1 MLIDDFDFEL
11 PEELVAKYPLN
22 KRDNSRLLYYKRE
35 VQEAPNPQGTIS
47 QELNKNVEHKSFKD
61 ICSILKAGDILVR
74 NVTRVLAARFFVID
88 KEKPENKAIEILLV
102 KENAEIG
109 VCDQRQDGTA
119 HKRAS
124 SRLRRT
130 NDRSVLLVHED
141 HEDDE
146 NAEIGVCEQSPDK
159 KYRWTALAKP
169 GKKIKTNPRSYI
181 ISGSSEEIMIFKE
194 NAGNGIMP
202 RSSSEDGMMIVE
214 FKSYEQFLNIITN
227 HGTMPIPPYLQRSAE
242 DSDKERYQTVYSKQD
257 SLGSSIAAP
266 TAGLHFTEEIIKEL
280 TNKGVEFIDLNLD
293 VGIGTFK
300 PVSVS
305 EVKDHKMHFETYEI
319 ISENWDKIQSAK
331 AEGRRII
338 AIGTTSLRCLES
350 IAITGKLRGETDLYI
365 YPGDFKFKIIDG
377 LLTNFHLPKSTL
389 LLLVSTLI
397 GIEECK
403 ALYRI
408 AVEEK
413 YRFFSYGDCCL
424 LL

>member
-11 PEELVAKYPLN
+11 PEELVAKYPLS

-35 VQEAPNPQGTIS
+35 IQEAPNPQGTIS
-47 QELNKNVEHKSFKD
+47 QELNKSIEHRSFKD
-61 ICSILKAGDILVR
+61 ICSILKTGDILVR

-109 VCDQRQDGTA
+109 VWDQRQDGTA
-119 HKRAS
+119 RKRAS

-159 KYRWTALAKP
+159 KYRWMALAKP
-169 GKKIKTNPRSYI
+169 GKKIKTNPKPYI
-181 ISGSSEEIMIFKE
+181 ISGSSEEIIIFKE
-194 NAGNGIMP
+194 NAGNGVVQ
-202 RSSSEDGMMIVE
+202 RSSNEDGMMIVE
-214 FKSYEQFLNIITN
+214 FKSYEQFINIITN

-242 DSDKERYQTVYSKQD
+242 DSDKDRYQTVYSKQD
-257 SLGSSIAAP
+257 SFGSSIAAP
-266 TAGLHFTEEIIKEL
+266 TAGLHFTEEIIQEL

-319 ISENWDKIQSAK
+319 SPENWNKIQSAK

-365 YPGDFKFKIIDG
+365 YPGNFKFKIIDG

-403 ALYRI
+403 TLYRI

>member
-1 MLIDDFDFEL
+1 
-11 PEELVAKYPLN
+11 
-22 KRDNSRLLYYKRE
+22 LLYYKRE
-35 VQEAPNPQGTIS
+35 IQEAPNPQGTIS
-47 QELNKNVEHKSFKD
+47 QELNKNIEHRSFKD

-102 KENAEIG
+102 KEF
-109 VCDQRQDGTA
+109 
-119 HKRAS
+119 S
-124 SRLRRT
+124 
-130 NDRSVLLVHED
+130 D

-146 NAEIGVCEQSPDK
+146 NTRIGVCDQSHNK
-159 KYRWTALAKP
+159 EYRWTALAKP
-169 GKKIKTNPRSYI
+169 GKKIKNIPKPYI
-181 ISGSSEEIMIFKE
+181 ISGSSEEIIIFKE
-194 NAGNGIMP
+194 NAENGLVP
-202 RSSSEDGMMIVE
+202 RSSNEDGMMIVE

-242 DSDKERYQTVYSKQD
+242 DSDKDRYQTVYSKQD

-266 TAGLHFTEEIIKEL
+266 TAGLHFTEEIIQAL
-280 TNKGVEFIDLNLD
+280 TDKGIEFIDLNLD

-305 EVKDHKMHFETYEI
+305 EVKDHRMHFETYEI
-319 ISENWDKIQSAK
+319 SPENWSKIQSAK
-331 AEGRRII
+331 AEGRRVI

-350 IAITGKLRGETDLYI
+350 IALNGKLRGETDLYI
-365 YPGDFKFKIIDG
+365 YPGNFKFKIIDG

>member
-11 PEELVAKYPLN
+11 PEELVAKYPLS

-35 VQEAPNPQGTIS
+35 IQEAPNPQGTIS
-47 QELNKNVEHKSFKD
+47 QELNKNIEHKSFKD

-109 VCDQRQDGTA
+109 VC
-119 HKRAS
+119 
-124 SRLRRT
+124 
-130 NDRSVLLVHED
+130 
-141 HEDDE
+141 
-146 NAEIGVCEQSPDK
+146 EQSPDK

-181 ISGSSEEIMIFKE
+181 ISGSSEEIIIFKE
-194 NAGNGIMP
+194 NAENGVIQQ
-202 RSSSEDGMMIVE
+202 SSNEDGMMIVE

-242 DSDKERYQTVYSKQD
+242 DSDKDRYQTVYSKQD

-266 TAGLHFTEEIIKEL
+266 TAGLHFTEEIIQIL
-280 TNKGVEFIDLNLD
+280 MDKGIEFIDLNLD

-319 ISENWDKIQSAK
+319 SSENWDKIQSAK
-331 AEGRRII
+331 AEGRRVI

-365 YPGDFKFKIIDG
+365 YPGNFKFKIIDG

-389 LLLVSTLI
+389 LLLVSALI
-397 GIEECK
+397 GTEECK
-403 ALYRI
+403 TLYQI
-408 AVEEK
+408 AVEER

>member
-11 PEELVAKYPLN
+11 PEELVAKYPLS

-35 VQEAPNPQGTIS
+35 IQEAPNPQGTIS
-47 QELNKNVEHKSFKD
+47 QELNKSIEHRSFKD
-61 ICSILKAGDILVR
+61 ICSILKTGDILVR

-109 VCDQRQDGTA
+109 VWDQRQDGTA
-119 HKRAS
+119 RKRAS

-159 KYRWTALAKP
+159 KYRWMALAKP
-169 GKKIKTNPRSYI
+169 GKKIKTNPKPYI
-181 ISGSSEEIMIFKE
+181 ISGSSEEIIIFKE
-194 NAGNGIMP
+194 NAGNGVVQ
-202 RSSSEDGMMIVE
+202 RSSNEDGMMIVE
-214 FKSYEQFLNIITN
+214 FKSYEQFINIITN

-242 DSDKERYQTVYSKQD
+242 DSDKDRYQTVYSKQD

-266 TAGLHFTEEIIKEL
+266 TAGLHFTEEIIQEL

-319 ISENWDKIQSAK
+319 SPENWNKIQSAR
-331 AEGRRII
+331 AEGRRVI

-365 YPGDFKFKIIDG
+365 YPGNFKFKIIDG

-403 ALYRI
+403 TLYRI

>member
-11 PEELVAKYPLN
+11 PEELVAKYPLS

-35 VQEAPNPQGTIS
+35 IQEAPNPQGTIS
-47 QELNKNVEHKSFKD
+47 QELNKSIEHRSFKD
-61 ICSILKAGDILVR
+61 ICSILKTGDILVR

-109 VCDQRQDGTA
+109 VWDQRQDGTA
-119 HKRAS
+119 RKRAS

-159 KYRWTALAKP
+159 KYRWMALAKP
-169 GKKIKTNPRSYI
+169 GKKIKTNPKPYI
-181 ISGSSEEIMIFKE
+181 ISGSSEEIIIFKE
-194 NAGNGIMP
+194 NAGNGVVQ
-202 RSSSEDGMMIVE
+202 RSSNEDGMMIVE
-214 FKSYEQFLNIITN
+214 FKSYEQFINIITN

-242 DSDKERYQTVYSKQD
+242 DSDKDRYQTVYSKQD

-266 TAGLHFTEEIIKEL
+266 TAGLHFTEEIIQEL

-319 ISENWDKIQSAK
+319 SPENWNKIQSAK
-331 AEGRRII
+331 AEGRRVI

-365 YPGDFKFKIIDG
+365 YPGNFKFKIIDG

-397 GIEECK
+397 GTEECK
-403 ALYRI
+403 TLYRI

>member
-35 VQEAPNPQGTIS
+35 IQEAPNPQGTIS
-47 QELNKNVEHKSFKD
+47 QELNKKIEHKSFQD

-109 VCDQRQDGTA
+109 VC
-119 HKRAS
+119 
-124 SRLRRT
+124 
-130 NDRSVLLVHED
+130 
-141 HEDDE
+141 
-146 NAEIGVCEQSPDK
+146 EQSHNK
-159 KYRWTALAKP
+159 EYRWTALAKP

-181 ISGSSEEIMIFKE
+181 ISGSSEEIIIFKE
-194 NAGNGIMP
+194 NAGNGAKQ
-202 RSSSEDGMMIVE
+202 RSSNEDGMMIVE
-214 FKSYEQFLNIITN
+214 FKSYEQFLSIITN

-242 DSDKERYQTVYSKQD
+242 DSDKDRYQTVYSKQD

-266 TAGLHFTEEIIKEL
+266 TAGLHFTEEIIQML
-280 TNKGVEFIDLNLD
+280 INKGVELVDLNLD

-319 ISENWDKIQSAK
+319 SSENWDKIQSAK
-331 AEGRRII
+331 AEGRRVI

-365 YPGDFKFKIIDG
+365 YPGNFKFKIIDG

-389 LLLVSTLI
+389 LLLVSALI

-403 ALYRI
+403 ALYQI
-408 AVEEK
+408 AVQER

>member
-1 MLIDDFDFEL
+1 M
-11 PEELVAKYPLN
+11 
-22 KRDNSRLLYYKRE
+22 
-35 VQEAPNPQGTIS
+35 
-47 QELNKNVEHKSFKD
+47 
-61 ICSILKAGDILVR
+61 
-74 NVTRVLAARFFVID
+74 
-88 KEKPENKAIEILLV
+88 
-102 KENAEIG
+102 
-109 VCDQRQDGTA
+109 
-119 HKRAS
+119 
-124 SRLRRT
+124 
-130 NDRSVLLVHED
+130 
-141 HEDDE
+141 
-146 NAEIGVCEQSPDK
+146 
-159 KYRWTALAKP
+159 ALAKP
-169 GKKIKTNPRSYI
+169 GKKIKTNPKPYI
-181 ISGSSEEIMIFKE
+181 ISGSSEEIIIFKE
-194 NAGNGIMP
+194 NAGNGVVQ
-202 RSSSEDGMMIVE
+202 RSSNEDGMMIVE
-214 FKSYEQFLNIITN
+214 FKSYEQFINIITN

-242 DSDKERYQTVYSKQD
+242 DSDKDRYQTVYSKQD

-266 TAGLHFTEEIIKEL
+266 TAGLHFTEEIIQEL

-319 ISENWDKIQSAK
+319 SPENWNKIQSAK
-331 AEGRRII
+331 AEGRRVI

-365 YPGDFKFKIIDG
+365 YPGNFKFKIIDG

-403 ALYRI
+403 TLYRI

>member
-11 PEELVAKYPLN
+11 PGELVAKYPLS

-35 VQEAPNPQGTIS
+35 IQEAPNPQGTIS
-47 QELNKNVEHKSFKD
+47 QELNKNIEHKSFKD

-109 VCDQRQDGTA
+109 VC
-119 HKRAS
+119 
-124 SRLRRT
+124 
-130 NDRSVLLVHED
+130 
-141 HEDDE
+141 
-146 NAEIGVCEQSPDK
+146 EQSPDK

-181 ISGSSEEIMIFKE
+181 ISGSSEEIIIFKE
-194 NAGNGIMP
+194 NAENGVIQQ
-202 RSSSEDGMMIVE
+202 SSNEDGMMIVE

-242 DSDKERYQTVYSKQD
+242 DSDKDRYQTVYSKQD

-266 TAGLHFTEEIIKEL
+266 TAGLHFTEEIIQIL
-280 TNKGVEFIDLNLD
+280 MDKGIEFIDLNLD

-319 ISENWDKIQSAK
+319 SSENWDKIQSAK
-331 AEGRRII
+331 AEGRRVID
-338 AIGTTSLRCLES
+338 IGTTSLRCLES

-365 YPGDFKFKIIDG
+365 YPGNFKFKIIDG

-389 LLLVSTLI
+389 LLLVSALI
-397 GIEECK
+397 GTEECK
-403 ALYRI
+403 TLYQI
-408 AVEEK
+408 AVEER

>member
-35 VQEAPNPQGTIS
+35 IQEAPNPQGTIS
-47 QELNKNVEHKSFKD
+47 QELNKNIEHKSFKD

-109 VCDQRQDGTA
+109 VWDQRQDGTA

-146 NAEIGVCEQSPDK
+146 NAEIGVCEQSHDR
-159 KYRWTALAKP
+159 KYHWTALAKP

-181 ISGSSEEIMIFKE
+181 ISGSSEEIIIFKKNTE
-194 NAGNGIMP
+194 NGVVQ

-214 FKSYEQFLNIITN
+214 FKSYEQFLSIITN

-242 DSDKERYQTVYSKQD
+242 DSDKDRYQTVYSKQD

-266 TAGLHFTEEIIKEL
+266 TAGLHFTEEIIQAL
-280 TNKGVEFIDLNLD
+280 TDKGVEFIDLNLD

-319 ISENWDKIQSAK
+319 SPENWNKIQSAK
-331 AEGRRII
+331 AEGRRVI

-365 YPGDFKFKIIDG
+365 YPGNFKFKIIDG

-403 ALYRI
+403 TLYRI
-408 AVEEK
+408 AVAEK

>member
-47 QELNKNVEHKSFKD
+47 QELNKNIEHKSFKD

-102 KENAEIG
+102 KEL
-109 VCDQRQDGTA
+109 
-119 HKRAS
+119 S
-124 SRLRRT
+124 
-130 NDRSVLLVHED
+130 D
-141 HEDDE
+141 HEDDGDYG
-146 NAEIGVCEQSPDK
+146 NAEFRICEQSRDK
-159 KYRWTALAKP
+159 KYRWTALGKP

-181 ISGSSEEIMIFKE
+181 ISGSSEEIIIFKE
-194 NAGNGIMP
+194 NAGNGIVP

-319 ISENWDKIQSAK
+319 SSENWNKIQSAK

>member
-11 PEELVAKYPLN
+11 PEELVAKYPLS

-35 VQEAPNPQGTIS
+35 IQEAPNPQGTIS
-47 QELNKNVEHKSFKD
+47 QELNKNIEHKSFKD

-74 NVTRVLAARFFVID
+74 NVTSVVAARFFVIN

-102 KENAEIG
+102 K
-109 VCDQRQDGTA
+109 
-119 HKRAS
+119 
-124 SRLRRT
+124 
-130 NDRSVLLVHED
+130 
-141 HEDDE
+141 E

-181 ISGSSEEIMIFKE
+181 ISGSSEEIIIFKE
-194 NAGNGIMP
+194 NAENGVIQQ
-202 RSSSEDGMMIVE
+202 SSNEDGMMIVE

-242 DSDKERYQTVYSKQD
+242 DSDKDRYQTVYSKQD

-266 TAGLHFTEEIIKEL
+266 TAGLHFTEEIIQIL
-280 TNKGVEFIDLNLD
+280 MDKGIEFIDLNLD

-319 ISENWDKIQSAK
+319 SSENWDKIQSAK
-331 AEGRRII
+331 AEGRRVI

-365 YPGDFKFKIIDG
+365 YPGNFKFKIIDG

-389 LLLVSTLI
+389 LLLVSALI
-397 GIEECK
+397 GTEECK
-403 ALYRI
+403 TLYQI
-408 AVEEK
+408 AVEER

>member
-11 PEELVAKYPLN
+11 PEELVAKYPLS

-35 VQEAPNPQGTIS
+35 IQEAPNPQGTIS
-47 QELNKNVEHKSFKD
+47 QELNKNIEHKSFKD

-102 KENAEIG
+102 KESPN
-109 VCDQRQDGTA
+109 
-119 HKRAS
+119 
-124 SRLRRT
+124 
-130 NDRSVLLVHED
+130 
-141 HEDDE
+141 EDDE
-146 NAEIGVCEQSPDK
+146 NAKIGVYEQSRDK

-181 ISGSSEEIMIFKE
+181 INGSSEEIIIFKE
-194 NAGNGIMP
+194 NAGNGVVQ

-266 TAGLHFTEEIIKEL
+266 TAGLHFTEEIIQSL

-319 ISENWDKIQSAK
+319 SPENWDKIQSAK

-365 YPGDFKFKIIDG
+365 YPGNFKFKIIDG

>member
-11 PEELVAKYPLN
+11 PEELVAKYPLS

-35 VQEAPNPQGTIS
+35 IQEAPNPQDSIS
-47 QELNKNVEHKSFKD
+47 QELNKTIEHKSFKE

-102 KENAEIG
+102 KEYAGN
-109 VCDQRQDGTA
+109 
-119 HKRAS
+119 
-124 SRLRRT
+124 
-130 NDRSVLLVHED
+130 ED
-141 HEDDE
+141 HEQSHDE
-146 NAEIGVCEQSPDK
+146 

-169 GKKIKTNPRSYI
+169 GKKIKNTPRSYL
-181 ISGSSEEIMIFKE
+181 ISGSSEEIIILKE
-194 NAGNGIMP
+194 SLSIN
-202 RSSSEDGMMIVE
+202 EDGLIIVE
-214 FKSYEQFLNIITN
+214 FKNYEQFLNIITN
-227 HGTMPIPPYLQRSAE
+227 HGTMPIPPYLQRNAE
-242 DSDKERYQTVYSKQD
+242 ESDEERYQTVYSKPD

-266 TAGLHFTEEIIKEL
+266 TAGLHFTEEIIQEL
-280 TNKGVEFIDLNLD
+280 TEKGIQFIDLNLD

-319 ISENWDKIQSAK
+319 SLENWNRIKSAK
-331 AEGRRII
+331 AEGQRVI

-350 IAITGKLRGETDLYI
+350 IALSGKLRGETDLYI
-365 YPGDFKFKIIDG
+365 YPGNFKFKITDG

-403 ALYRI
+403 NLYQI
-408 AVEEK
+408 AVKEK

>member
-11 PEELVAKYPLN
+11 PEELVAKYPLD
-22 KRDNSRLLYYKRE
+22 KRDNSHLLYYKRE
-35 VQEAPNPQGTIS
+35 IQEAPNPQGTIS
-47 QELNKNVEHKSFKD
+47 QELNKNIEHKSFKD

-109 VCDQRQDGTA
+109 VC
-119 HKRAS
+119 
-124 SRLRRT
+124 
-130 NDRSVLLVHED
+130 
-141 HEDDE
+141 
-146 NAEIGVCEQSPDK
+146 EQSHNK
-159 KYRWTALAKP
+159 EYRWTALAKP

-181 ISGSSEEIMIFKE
+181 ISGSSEEIIIFKE
-194 NAGNGIMP
+194 NVKNGAKQ
-202 RSSSEDGMMIVE
+202 RSSNEDGMMIVE
-214 FKSYEQFLNIITN
+214 FKSYEQFLSIITN

-242 DSDKERYQTVYSKQD
+242 DSDKDRYQTVYSKQD

-266 TAGLHFTEEIIKEL
+266 TAGLHFTEEIIQAL
-280 TNKGVEFIDLNLD
+280 TDKGVEFIDLNLD

-319 ISENWDKIQSAK
+319 SSENWDKIQSAK
-331 AEGRRII
+331 AEGRRVI

-365 YPGDFKFKIIDG
+365 YPGNFKFKIIDG

-403 ALYRI
+403 TLYRI
-408 AVEEK
+408 AVQER

>member
-11 PEELVAKYPLN
+11 PEELVAKYPLD
-22 KRDNSRLLYYKRE
+22 KRDNSHLLYYKRE
-35 VQEAPNPQGTIS
+35 IQEAPNPQGTIS
-47 QELNKNVEHKSFKD
+47 QELNKNIEHKSFKD

-109 VCDQRQDGTA
+109 VC
-119 HKRAS
+119 
-124 SRLRRT
+124 
-130 NDRSVLLVHED
+130 
-141 HEDDE
+141 
-146 NAEIGVCEQSPDK
+146 EQSHNK
-159 KYRWTALAKP
+159 EYRWTALAKP
-169 GKKIKTNPRSYI
+169 GKKIKTKPRSYI
-181 ISGSSEEIMIFKE
+181 ISGSSEEIIIFKE
-194 NAGNGIMP
+194 NAGNGAKQ
-202 RSSSEDGMMIVE
+202 RSSNEDGMMIVE
-214 FKSYEQFLNIITN
+214 FKSYEQFLSIITN

-242 DSDKERYQTVYSKQD
+242 DSDKDRYQTVYSKQD

-266 TAGLHFTEEIIKEL
+266 TAGLHFTEEIIQAL
-280 TNKGVEFIDLNLD
+280 TDKGVEFIDLNLD

-319 ISENWDKIQSAK
+319 SSENWDKIQSAK
-331 AEGRRII
+331 AEGRRVI

-365 YPGDFKFKIIDG
+365 YPGNFKFKIIDG

-403 ALYRI
+403 TLYQI
-408 AVEEK
+408 AVQER

>member
-11 PEELVAKYPLN
+11 PGELVAKYPLN

-35 VQEAPNPQGTIS
+35 IQEAPNLQGTIS
-47 QELNKNVEHKSFKD
+47 QELNKNIEHKSFQD

-109 VCDQRQDGTA
+109 A
-119 HKRAS
+119 
-124 SRLRRT
+124 
-130 NDRSVLLVHED
+130 
-141 HEDDE
+141 
-146 NAEIGVCEQSPDK
+146 CEQSHDR

-169 GKKIKTNPRSYI
+169 RKKIKTNPQSYI
-181 ISGSSEEIMIFKE
+181 ISGSSEEIIIFKGNTE
-194 NAGNGIMP
+194 NGVVQ
-202 RSSSEDGMMIVE
+202 RSSNEDGMMIVE
-214 FKSYEQFLNIITN
+214 FKSYEQFINIITN

-266 TAGLHFTEEIIKEL
+266 TAGLHFTEEIIQAL
-280 TNKGVEFIDLNLD
+280 TRKGVEFIDLNLD

-365 YPGDFKFKIIDG
+365 YPGNFKFKIIDG

>member
-11 PEELVAKYPLN
+11 PGELVAKYPLN

-35 VQEAPNPQGTIS
+35 IQEAPNPQGTIS
-47 QELNKNVEHKSFKD
+47 QELNKNIEHKSFKD

-74 NVTRVLAARFFVID
+74 NVTRVLAARFFVTD

-102 KENAEIG
+102 KELSDHEDDGNAEIG
-109 VCDQRQDGTA
+109 VWDQS
-119 HKRAS
+119 HNK
-124 SRLRRT
+124 
-130 NDRSVLLVHED
+130 E
-141 HEDDE
+141 
-146 NAEIGVCEQSPDK
+146 
-159 KYRWTALAKP
+159 YRWTALAKP

-181 ISGSSEEIMIFKE
+181 ISGSSEEIIIFKE
-194 NAGNGIMP
+194 NAENGVVQ
-202 RSSSEDGMMIVE
+202 RSSNEDGVMIVE

-227 HGTMPIPPYLQRSAE
+227 HGTMPIPPYLQRNAE
-242 DSDKERYQTVYSKQD
+242 DSDKDRYQTVYSRQD

-266 TAGLHFTEEIIKEL
+266 TAGLHFTEEIIQAL
-280 TNKGVEFIDLNLD
+280 TDKGVEFIDLNLD

-319 ISENWDKIQSAK
+319 SPENWDKIQSAK

-350 IAITGKLRGETDLYI
+350 IAMTGKLRGETDLYI
-365 YPGDFKFKIIDG
+365 YPGNFKFKIIDG

-389 LLLVSTLI
+389 LLLVSALI

-403 ALYRI
+403 TLYQI
-408 AVEEK
+408 AVQER

>member
-47 QELNKNVEHKSFKD
+47 QELNKNIEHKSFKD

-102 KENAEIG
+102 KEL
-109 VCDQRQDGTA
+109 
-119 HKRAS
+119 S
-124 SRLRRT
+124 
-130 NDRSVLLVHED
+130 D
-141 HEDDE
+141 HEDDGDYG
-146 NAEIGVCEQSPDK
+146 NAEFGICEQSHNK
-159 KYRWTALAKP
+159 EYRWTALAKP

-181 ISGSSEEIMIFKE
+181 ISGSSEEIIIFKANAE
-194 NAGNGIMP
+194 NGVVP

-266 TAGLHFTEEIIKEL
+266 TAGLHFTEEIIQSL

-319 ISENWDKIQSAK
+319 SSENWNKIQSAK

>member
-11 PEELVAKYPLN
+11 PEELVAKYPLS

-35 VQEAPNPQGTIS
+35 IQEAPNPQGTIS
-47 QELNKNVEHKSFKD
+47 QELNKSIEHRSFKD
-61 ICSILKAGDILVR
+61 ICSILKTGDILVR

-109 VCDQRQDGTA
+109 VWDQRQDGTA
-119 HKRAS
+119 RKRAS

-159 KYRWTALAKP
+159 KYRWMALAKP
-169 GKKIKTNPRSYI
+169 GKKIKTNPKPYI
-181 ISGSSEEIMIFKE
+181 ISGSSEEIIIFKE
-194 NAGNGIMP
+194 NAGNGVVQ
-202 RSSSEDGMMIVE
+202 RSSNEDGMMIVE
-214 FKSYEQFLNIITN
+214 FKSYEQFINIITN

-242 DSDKERYQTVYSKQD
+242 DSDKDRYQTVYSKQD

-266 TAGLHFTEEIIKEL
+266 TAGLHFTEEIIQEL

-319 ISENWDKIQSAK
+319 SPENWNKIQSAK
-331 AEGRRII
+331 AEGRRVI

-365 YPGDFKFKIIDG
+365 YPGNFKFKIIDG

-403 ALYRI
+403 TLYRI

>member
-35 VQEAPNPQGTIS
+35 IQEAPNPQGTIS
-47 QELNKNVEHKSFKD
+47 QELNKNIEHKSFQD

-102 KENAEIG
+102 KEF
-109 VCDQRQDGTA
+109 
-119 HKRAS
+119 
-124 SRLRRT
+124 L
-130 NDRSVLLVHED
+130 D
-141 HEDDE
+141 HEDDK
-146 NAEIGVCEQSPDK
+146 NAEIGVCEQSHDK

-181 ISGSSEEIMIFKE
+181 ISGSSEEIIIFKE
-194 NAGNGIMP
+194 NTENGVVQ
-202 RSSSEDGMMIVE
+202 RSSNEDGMMIVE
-214 FKSYEQFLNIITN
+214 FKSYEQFINIITN

-266 TAGLHFTEEIIKEL
+266 TAGLHFTEEIIQAL
-280 TNKGVEFIDLNLD
+280 TRKGVEFIDLNLD

-319 ISENWDKIQSAK
+319 SSENWDKIQAAK

-365 YPGDFKFKIIDG
+365 YPGNFKFKIIDG

-389 LLLVSTLI
+389 LLLVSALI
-397 GIEECK
+397 GTKECK
-403 ALYRI
+403 TLYQI
-408 AVEEK
+408 AVQER

>member
-11 PEELVAKYPLN
+11 PEELVAKYPLD

-35 VQEAPNPQGTIS
+35 IQEAPNPQGTIS
-47 QELNKNVEHKSFKD
+47 QELNKNIEHKSFKD

-109 VCDQRQDGTA
+109 VC
-119 HKRAS
+119 
-124 SRLRRT
+124 
-130 NDRSVLLVHED
+130 
-141 HEDDE
+141 
-146 NAEIGVCEQSPDK
+146 EQSHDR
-159 KYRWTALAKP
+159 KYHWTALAKP

-181 ISGSSEEIMIFKE
+181 ISGSSEEIIIFKE
-194 NAGNGIMP
+194 NAGNGAKQ
-202 RSSSEDGMMIVE
+202 RSSNEDGMMIVE
-214 FKSYEQFLNIITN
+214 FKSYEQFLSIITN

-242 DSDKERYQTVYSKQD
+242 DSDKDRYQTVYSKQD

-266 TAGLHFTEEIIKEL
+266 TAGLHFTEEIIQAL
-280 TNKGVEFIDLNLD
+280 TDKGVEFIDLNLD

-319 ISENWDKIQSAK
+319 SSENWDKIQSAK
-331 AEGRRII
+331 AEGRRVI

-365 YPGDFKFKIIDG
+365 YPGNFKFKIIDG

-403 ALYRI
+403 TLYQI
-408 AVEEK
+408 AVQER

>member
-11 PEELVAKYPLN
+11 PEELVAKYPLS

-35 VQEAPNPQGTIS
+35 IQEAPNPQGTIS
-47 QELNKNVEHKSFKD
+47 QELKKSIEHKSFKD

-102 KENAEIG
+102 KESPN
-109 VCDQRQDGTA
+109 
-119 HKRAS
+119 
-124 SRLRRT
+124 
-130 NDRSVLLVHED
+130 ED
-141 HEDDE
+141 NE
-146 NAEIGVCEQSPDK
+146 NAEIGAWDQSHDK

-169 GKKIKTNPRSYI
+169 GKKIKNTPKSYI
-181 ISGSSEEIMIFKE
+181 INGSSEEVIIFKE
-194 NAGNGIMP
+194 NAEN
-202 RSSSEDGMMIVE
+202 RVVQQSSNEDGMIIVE

-242 DSDKERYQTVYSKQD
+242 DSDKDRYQTVYSKQD

-266 TAGLHFTEEIIKEL
+266 TAGLHFTEEIIQIL
-280 TNKGVEFIDLNLD
+280 MDKGIEFIDLNLD

-319 ISENWDKIQSAK
+319 SSENWDKIQTAK
-331 AEGRRII
+331 TLSRRII

-350 IAITGKLRGETDLYI
+350 IALTGKLRGETDLYI
-365 YPGDFKFKIIDG
+365 YPGNFKFKIIDG

-389 LLLVSTLI
+389 LLLVSALI

-403 ALYRI
+403 TLYQI
-408 AVEEK
+408 AVEER

>member
-11 PEELVAKYPLN
+11 PGELVAKYPLN

-35 VQEAPNPQGTIS
+35 IQEAPNPQGTIS
-47 QELNKNVEHKSFKD
+47 QELNKSIEHRSFKD
-61 ICSILKAGDILVR
+61 ICSILKTGDILVR

-102 KENAEIG
+102 KEL
-109 VCDQRQDGTA
+109 
-119 HKRAS
+119 S
-124 SRLRRT
+124 
-130 NDRSVLLVHED
+130 D
-141 HEDDE
+141 HEDDGNVE
-146 NAEIGVCEQSPDK
+146 SGVCEQSHNK
-159 KYRWTALAKP
+159 EYRWTALAKP
-169 GKKIKTNPRSYI
+169 GKKIKNTPKSYI
-181 ISGSSEEIMIFKE
+181 VSGSSEEIIIFKGNTE
-194 NAGNGIMP
+194 NGVAQG
-202 RSSSEDGMMIVE
+202 SSNEEGMMIVE
-214 FKSYEQFLNIITN
+214 FKSYEQFINIITN

-242 DSDKERYQTVYSKQD
+242 DSDKDRYQTVYSKQD

-266 TAGLHFTEEIIKEL
+266 TAGLHFTEEIIQEL

-319 ISENWDKIQSAK
+319 SPENWNKIQSAK
-331 AEGRRII
+331 AEGRRVI

-403 ALYRI
+403 TLYRI

>member
-11 PEELVAKYPLN
+11 PEELVAKYPLD

-35 VQEAPNPQGTIS
+35 IQEAPNPQGTIS
-47 QELNKNVEHKSFKD
+47 QELNKNIEHKSFKD

-109 VCDQRQDGTA
+109 VC
-119 HKRAS
+119 
-124 SRLRRT
+124 
-130 NDRSVLLVHED
+130 
-141 HEDDE
+141 
-146 NAEIGVCEQSPDK
+146 EQSHNK
-159 KYRWTALAKP
+159 EYRWTALAKP

-181 ISGSSEEIMIFKE
+181 NSGSSEEIIIFKE
-194 NAGNGIMP
+194 NAGNGAKQ
-202 RSSSEDGMMIVE
+202 RSSNEDGMMIVE

-242 DSDKERYQTVYSKQD
+242 DSDKDRYQTVYSKQD

-266 TAGLHFTEEIIKEL
+266 TAGLHFTEEIIQAL
-280 TNKGVEFIDLNLD
+280 TDKGVEFIDLNLD

-319 ISENWDKIQSAK
+319 SPENWDKIQSAK
-331 AEGRRII
+331 AEGRRIL

-365 YPGDFKFKIIDG
+365 YPGNFKFKIIDG

-389 LLLVSTLI
+389 LLLVSALI
-397 GIEECK
+397 GTEECK
-403 ALYRI
+403 TLYQI
-408 AVEEK
+408 AVQER

>member
-11 PEELVAKYPLN
+11 PEELVAKYPLD
-22 KRDNSRLLYYKRE
+22 KRDNSHLLYYKRE
-35 VQEAPNPQGTIS
+35 IQEAPNPQGTIS
-47 QELNKNVEHKSFKD
+47 QELNKNIEHKSFKD

-109 VCDQRQDGTA
+109 VC
-119 HKRAS
+119 
-124 SRLRRT
+124 
-130 NDRSVLLVHED
+130 
-141 HEDDE
+141 
-146 NAEIGVCEQSPDK
+146 EQSHNK
-159 KYRWTALAKP
+159 EYRWTALAKP

-181 ISGSSEEIMIFKE
+181 ISGSSEEIIIFKE
-194 NAGNGIMP
+194 NAGNGAKQ
-202 RSSSEDGMMIVE
+202 RSSNEDGMMIVE
-214 FKSYEQFLNIITN
+214 FKSYEQFLSIITN

-242 DSDKERYQTVYSKQD
+242 DSDKDRYQTVYSKQD

-266 TAGLHFTEEIIKEL
+266 TAGLHFTEEIIQAL
-280 TNKGVEFIDLNLD
+280 TDKGVEFIDLNLD

-319 ISENWDKIQSAK
+319 SSENWDKIQSAK
-331 AEGRRII
+331 AEGRRVI

-365 YPGDFKFKIIDG
+365 YPGNFKFKIIDG

-403 ALYRI
+403 TLYQI
-408 AVEEK
+408 AVQER

>member
-11 PEELVAKYPLN
+11 PGELVAKYPLN

-35 VQEAPNPQGTIS
+35 IQEAPNPQGTIS
-47 QELNKNVEHKSFKD
+47 QELNKNIEHKSFKD

-74 NVTRVLAARFFVID
+74 NVTRVLAARFFVTD

-102 KENAEIG
+102 KELSDHEDDGNAEIG
-109 VCDQRQDGTA
+109 VWDQS
-119 HKRAS
+119 HNK
-124 SRLRRT
+124 
-130 NDRSVLLVHED
+130 E
-141 HEDDE
+141 
-146 NAEIGVCEQSPDK
+146 
-159 KYRWTALAKP
+159 YRWTALAKP
-169 GKKIKTNPRSYI
+169 GKKIKNTPKSYI
-181 ISGSSEEIMIFKE
+181 VSGSSEEIIIFKGNTE
-194 NAGNGIMP
+194 NGVAQG
-202 RSSSEDGMMIVE
+202 SSNEEGMMIVE
-214 FKSYEQFLNIITN
+214 FKSYEQFINIITN

-242 DSDKERYQTVYSKQD
+242 DSDKDRYQTVYSKQD

-266 TAGLHFTEEIIKEL
+266 TAGLHFTEEIIQEL

-319 ISENWDKIQSAK
+319 SPENWNKIQSAK
-331 AEGRRII
+331 AEGRRVI

>member
-11 PEELVAKYPLN
+11 PGELVAKYPLN

-35 VQEAPNPQGTIS
+35 IQEAPNPQGTIS
-47 QELNKNVEHKSFKD
+47 QELNKNIEHKSFQD

-109 VCDQRQDGTA
+109 VC
-119 HKRAS
+119 
-124 SRLRRT
+124 
-130 NDRSVLLVHED
+130 
-141 HEDDE
+141 
-146 NAEIGVCEQSPDK
+146 EQSHDK

-169 GKKIKTNPRSYI
+169 RKKIKTNPQSYI
-181 ISGSSEEIMIFKE
+181 ISGSSEEIIIFKGNTE
-194 NAGNGIMP
+194 NGVVQ
-202 RSSSEDGMMIVE
+202 RSSNEDGMMIVE
-214 FKSYEQFLNIITN
+214 FKSYEQFINIITN

-266 TAGLHFTEEIIKEL
+266 TAGLHFTEEIIQAL
-280 TNKGVEFIDLNLD
+280 TRKGVEFIDLNLD

-365 YPGDFKFKIIDG
+365 YPGNFKFKIIDG

>member
-11 PEELVAKYPLN
+11 PGELVAKYPLN
-22 KRDNSRLLYYKRE
+22 KRDSSRLLYYKRE
-35 VQEAPNPQGTIS
+35 IQEAPNPQGTIS
-47 QELNKNVEHKSFKD
+47 QELNKNIEHKSFKD
-61 ICSILKAGDILVR
+61 ICSILKASDILVR

-102 KENAEIG
+102 KEL
-109 VCDQRQDGTA
+109 
-119 HKRAS
+119 S
-124 SRLRRT
+124 
-130 NDRSVLLVHED
+130 D

-146 NAEIGVCEQSPDK
+146 NAEIGVCEQSRDK

-181 ISGSSEEIMIFKE
+181 ISGSSEEIIIFKE
-194 NAGNGIMP
+194 NAENGAMQ
-202 RSSSEDGMMIVE
+202 RSSNEDGMMIVE

-227 HGTMPIPPYLQRSAE
+227 HGTMPIPPYLQRSAD
-242 DSDKERYQTVYSKQD
+242 DSDKERYQTIYSKQN

-266 TAGLHFTEEIIKEL
+266 TAGLHFTEEVIQML
-280 TNKGVEFIDLNLD
+280 MNKGVKFIDLNLE

-300 PVSVS
+300 PLSVS

-319 ISENWDKIQSAK
+319 SSENWDKIQSAK

-350 IAITGKLRGETDLYI
+350 IAITGKLRGETNLYI
-365 YPGDFKFKIIDG
+365 YPGNFKFKIIDG

-389 LLLVSTLI
+389 LLLVSALI

-403 ALYRI
+403 TLYRI
-408 AVEEK
+408 AVQER

>member
-11 PEELVAKYPLN
+11 PEELVAKYPLS

-35 VQEAPNPQGTIS
+35 IQEAPNPQGTIS
-47 QELNKNVEHKSFKD
+47 QELNKNIEHKSFKD

-102 KENAEIG
+102 KESPN
-109 VCDQRQDGTA
+109 
-119 HKRAS
+119 
-124 SRLRRT
+124 
-130 NDRSVLLVHED
+130 
-141 HEDDE
+141 EDDE
-146 NAEIGVCEQSPDK
+146 NAKIGVYEQSRDK

-181 ISGSSEEIMIFKE
+181 INGSSEEIIIFKE
-194 NAGNGIMP
+194 NAENGVVQ

-266 TAGLHFTEEIIKEL
+266 TAGLHFTEEIIQSL

-319 ISENWDKIQSAK
+319 SPENWDKIQSAK

-365 YPGDFKFKIIDG
+365 YPGNFKFKIIDG

-397 GIEECK
+397 GTEECK
-403 ALYRI
+403 TLYQI

>member
-11 PEELVAKYPLN
+11 PEELVAKYPLD

-35 VQEAPNPQGTIS
+35 IQEAPNLKDTIL
-47 QELNKNVEHKSFKD
+47 QELNKNIEHKSFKD

-102 KENAEIG
+102 KEFLDHEAGGNAEIG
-109 VCDQRQDGTA
+109 A
-119 HKRAS
+119 
-124 SRLRRT
+124 
-130 NDRSVLLVHED
+130 
-141 HEDDE
+141 
-146 NAEIGVCEQSPDK
+146 CEQRHDK
-159 KYRWTALAKP
+159 RYRWIALAKP
-169 GKKIKTNPRSYI
+169 GKKIKNTPKSYI
-181 ISGSSEEIMIFKE
+181 ISGSSEEIIIFKE
-194 NAGNGIMP
+194 NAEIGVRLHAHNGLVQ
-202 RSSSEDGMMIVE
+202 RSSNEDGMMIVE
-214 FKSYEQFLNIITN
+214 FKGYEQFLNIITN

-266 TAGLHFTEEIIKEL
+266 TAGLHFSEEIIQAL
-280 TNKGVEFIDLNLD
+280 TRKGVEFIDLNLD

-305 EVKDHKMHFETYEI
+305 EVKDHKMHFESYEI
-319 ISENWDKIQSAK
+319 SSENWDKIQTAK
-331 AEGRRII
+331 TRGQRII

-365 YPGDFKFKIIDG
+365 YPGNFKFKIIDG

-389 LLLVSTLI
+389 LLLVSALI
-397 GIEECK
+397 GTEECK
-403 ALYRI
+403 TLYQI

>member
-102 KENAEIG
+102 KEL
-109 VCDQRQDGTA
+109 
-119 HKRAS
+119 S
-124 SRLRRT
+124 
-130 NDRSVLLVHED
+130 D
-141 HEDDE
+141 HEDDGDYG
-146 NAEIGVCEQSPDK
+146 NAEIGVCEQSRDK

-214 FKSYEQFLNIITN
+214 FKSYEQFLNTITN

-319 ISENWDKIQSAK
+319 SSENWNKIQSAK